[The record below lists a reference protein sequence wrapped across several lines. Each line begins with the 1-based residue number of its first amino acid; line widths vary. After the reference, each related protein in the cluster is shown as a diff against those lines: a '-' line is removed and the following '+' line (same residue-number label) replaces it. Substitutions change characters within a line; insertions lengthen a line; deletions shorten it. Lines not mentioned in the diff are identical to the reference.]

1 MTLTEAK
8 EGQKVVITG
17 TGSDEI
23 TWQALRFGI
32 EEGTVVQVEKNIPG
46 GPVIISKSHL
56 EIAIGREIA
65 QAIEVIAASA
75 GVHAY

>member
-17 TGSDEI
+17 TGSDDV

-32 EEGTVVQVEKNIPG
+32 EEGAEIQIEQNIPG

-56 EIAIGREIA
+56 EIAIGRKIA
-65 QAIEVIAASA
+65 QTIDVKAE
-75 GVHAY
+75 GKGAYVP